1 MAIKK
6 YMANKLIMDESEI
19 SSQEE
24 SSNTDST
31 AGYGVNK
38 PTTKNNSSGAGRIL
52 WILTQWVGFFAFSI
66 MFVFAF
72 MLYLIP
78 FAQNI
83 KPISL
88 FSGSQTVLLHNSIAN
103 DQVSTND
110 LLKNIEGLRKNL
122 VSKTP
127 KNAYLII
134 NTSENKFQLW
144 KGDTQIRKGL
154 CSTGSYTILKK
165 SDADK
170 QWVFKTPRGVFKIKR
185 KTQSPV
191 WVKPDWAFIEEGL
204 PVPSPR
210 DPSRYDDA
218 TLGDYSLSLGDGY
231 MIHGTLYK
239 RFLGMPVTH
248 GCVRMGDE
256 DLEVVF
262 NNMAI
267 SGKVFIY

>member
-1 MAIKK
+1 MT
-6 YMANKLIMDESEI
+6 NKLISDESNAI
-19 SSQEE
+19 PQEE
-24 SSNTDST
+24 LSSVDST
-31 AGYGVNK
+31 ENIDDVESGNK
-38 PTTKNNSSGAGRIL
+38 KNSKGILRIL
-52 WILTQWVGFFAFSI
+52 WIFTQWVGFIAFSGLFI
-66 MFVFAF
+66 LAF
-72 MLYLIP
+72 LFYLIP
-78 FAQNI
+78 FVQNI
-83 KPISL
+83 KPISF
-88 FSGSQTVLLHNSIAN
+88 FSGFQTTLIEDSITNQKIVNS
-103 DQVSTND
+103 DE
-110 LLKNIEGLRKNL
+110 LLKNIDELRKNL
-122 VSKTP
+122 ASKTP

-144 KGDTQIRKGL
+144 KGTTQIRKGL

-170 QWVFKTPRGVFKIKR
+170 QWIFKTPRGVFKIKG

-210 DPSRYDDA
+210 DPSRYDNA

-256 DLEVVF
+256 DLEIVF
-262 NNMAI
+262 NNLPV
-267 SGKVFIY
+267 SSKVFIY